1 MLYYLR
7 CGCFNVARRTSRE
20 GDYQSLIAVSLDQ
33 EEREDSPTPS
43 DSDVMEWEGSATP
56 SDTIPLM
63 DKEDSPIEEQ
73 NITDSLTSS
82 NAMHLVHRADSD
94 TIAVV
99 KEQEDK
105 SDSPTLSVHDTMISG
120 VETRQ
125 SYLKQL

>member
-1 MLYYLR
+1 M
-7 CGCFNVARRTSRE
+7 
-20 GDYQSLIAVSLDQ
+20 SLDQ

-63 DKEDSPIEEQ
+63 DKEDSPIEEH

-82 NAMHLVHRADSD
+82 NAMHLVHRAEND
-94 TIAVV
+94 TITVV
-99 KEQEDK
+99 KEQEGK
-105 SDSPTLSVHDTMISG
+105 SDSPTASVHDTMISG